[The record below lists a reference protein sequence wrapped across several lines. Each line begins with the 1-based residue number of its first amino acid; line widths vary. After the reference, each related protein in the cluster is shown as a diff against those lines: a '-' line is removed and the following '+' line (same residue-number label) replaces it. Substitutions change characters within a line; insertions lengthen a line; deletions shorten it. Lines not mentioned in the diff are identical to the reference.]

1 MKTLKNLFVVAFA
14 LLALVSCSSD
24 SDPVNSVDDE
34 KVGLIGN
41 VLYGGDINEDITLK
55 AGQNYTLTKGV
66 HIKSGHTL
74 TIEEGVTLVAD
85 AEVLSYLLIE
95 KGATIYA
102 VGTANAPIVL
112 TASQEIPGAWGGLMI
127 CGNATINV
135 DGGKGISEVGNASY
149 GGNNDADNSGTIQY
163 IRLEYTG
170 YAFDEDHE
178 SNGVAFYGVGLG
190 TTVDHIQVYKG
201 SDDGF
206 EFFGGT
212 VSANYLVS
220 TYSQDDSFDW
230 TEGWRGN
237 SVNWVAVQNSDSK
250 GTGFESDNLEGNND
264 ASPRSM
270 PTIANITLVGSGL
283 DNSQA
288 MNLRR
293 GTGAKLSNLLMTNY
307 MIGVGVEEASTAKL
321 IGSDLMI
328 DNAVLTNTITDAVKQ
343 YFTYEKTTEGTLR
356 TVVSGDQFGTGVT
369 VGAVMLSDI
378 YVGKLNGAGAVD
390 ASDDWTVGW
399 TK

>member
-1 MKTLKNLFVVAFA
+1 MKTVKNLFVIALAIIAFA
-14 LLALVSCSSD
+14 SCSSD
-24 SDPVNSVDDE
+24 STPSNGVDTE
-34 KVGLIGN
+34 KVGLIGTI
-41 VLYGGDINEDITLK
+41 LYGGDINEDITLK
-55 AGQNYTLTKGV
+55 AGQTYTITKGV

-85 AEVLSYLLIE
+85 ADVLSYLLIE
-95 KGATIYA
+95 KGAKIEA
-102 VGTANAPIVL
+102 VGTANAPIVM
-112 TASQEIPGAWGGLMI
+112 TASKEIPGAWGGLMI

-149 GGNNDADNSGTIQY
+149 GGNNNTDNSGTLKY

-178 SNGVAFYGVGLG
+178 SNGVAFYGVGSG

-212 VSANYLVS
+212 VNANYLVS

-237 SVNWVAVQNSDSK
+237 CMNWVAVQNGDSK

-264 ASPRSM
+264 ATPRSK
-270 PTIANITLVGSGL
+270 PTIANITLVGNGT
-283 DNSQA
+283 DKSQA

-293 GTGAKLSNLLMTNY
+293 GTGAILSNLLMTNY
-307 MIGVGVEEASTAKL
+307 MMGVGVEEQSTAQL
-321 IGSDLMI
+321 IGSDLTI
-328 DNAVLTNTITDAVKQ
+328 NNSVLTNTITDAAKQ
-343 YFTYEKTTEGTLR
+343 YFTYVKTTQGTQR
-356 TVVSGDQFGTGVT
+356 TAVMGDQFGTDVT
-369 VGAVMLSDI
+369 VGAITLSDT
-378 YVGKLNGAGAVD
+378 YVGKVNGAGAVE
-390 ASDDWTVGW
+390 AGNDWTAGW